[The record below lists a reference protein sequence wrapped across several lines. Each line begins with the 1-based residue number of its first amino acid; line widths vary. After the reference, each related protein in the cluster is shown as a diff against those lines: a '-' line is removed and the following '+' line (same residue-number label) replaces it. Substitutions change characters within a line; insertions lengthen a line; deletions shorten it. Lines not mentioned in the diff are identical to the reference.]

1 MAKGRSVTLGSQA
14 DKQIEDV
21 NKALSSAGCSEI
33 SVSEALRVGLRVLS
47 TMPEQRIKAAV
58 EHNRKQE
65 FMNQ

>member
-1 MAKGRSVTLGSQA
+1 MSKGRSVTLGEQA
-14 DKQIEDV
+14 DKHLESV
-21 NKALSSAGCSEI
+21 NEALKASGCSTI
-33 SVSEALRVGLRVLS
+33 KLSEALRVALRALS